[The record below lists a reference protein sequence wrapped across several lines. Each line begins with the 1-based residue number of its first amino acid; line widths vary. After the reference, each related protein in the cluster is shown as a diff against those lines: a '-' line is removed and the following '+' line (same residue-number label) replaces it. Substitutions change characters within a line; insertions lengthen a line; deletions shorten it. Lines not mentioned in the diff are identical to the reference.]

1 MDIDVDRKS
10 NHFVVMYY
18 KSRKYR
24 TDAEKYYIQLLIGLM
39 IPTFRINF
47 PASPI
52 FEFDNHPLSDLKS
65 YEVRKIEK
73 TRKPQIFALILMTI
87 LLGKQNNLFLCGM

>member
-1 MDIDVDRKS
+1 M
-10 NHFVVMYY
+10 
-18 KSRKYR
+18 YR
-24 TDAEKYYIQLLIGLM
+24 TEAEKYYNRVLIIGLM

-73 TRKPQIFALILMTI
+73 TRKPQIFCFDIDDNLAWKTKYGI
-87 LLGKQNNLFLCGM
+87 LLPKLF

>member
-1 MDIDVDRKS
+1 
-10 NHFVVMYY
+10 
-18 KSRKYR
+18 
-24 TDAEKYYIQLLIGLM
+24 M

-73 TRKPQIFALILMTI
+73 TAKTSDFCFDIDDNLTWKTGIFLP
-87 LLGKQNNLFLCGM
+87 KLF